1 MRTCLPLFA
10 VLLLIVF
17 TGCSIGKGS
26 SSEMSDGS
34 LIVKDF
40 AGRQIA
46 FKEPPAKIVALG
58 SGEADIVAALG
69 GNLVGRPTTS
79 AQPVNRAVLKAEQ
92 IGNAHEVDLEKIA
105 LLRPD
110 VVLGNYPMNEKDIPV
125 LQGIGVQLLL
135 TGANSIDDINRQIE
149 LIGQLLRKEEQ
160 AQAIIANIVDKIAV
174 YKHTDEAN
182 KPRALLVYGAP
193 GTFMAA
199 LPNSLSGNI
208 LETAGGVNIASDYP
222 RLQSFPQYAQLNA
235 ERVVEA
241 DPDII
246 FFMTHGN
253 PEEIKNSFI
262 REMETNSAWSSI
274 SAVKQQRIEVLP
286 QDLFGTNP
294 GTRVIEALELMDRLL
309 KEVPN

>member
-1 MRTCLPLFA
+1 MKTCLPLFA
-10 VLLLIVF
+10 VLLLLVF
-17 TGCSIGKGS
+17 TGCSIGKSS

-79 AQPVNRAVLKAEQ
+79 AQPVNRAVLEAEQ

-110 VVLGNYPMNEKDIPV
+110 VVLGNYPLNEKDIPV

-135 TGANSIDDINRQIE
+135 TGANSIEDIKRQIE

-160 AQAIIANIVDKIAV
+160 AKAIIANIVDKIAV
-174 YKHTDEAN
+174 YKHTDVTN
-182 KPRALLVYGAP
+182 KPRVLLVYGAP

>member
-10 VLLLIVF
+10 VLLLLVF

-79 AQPVNRAVLKAEQ
+79 AQPVNRAVLEAEQ

-110 VVLGNYPMNEKDIPV
+110 VVLGNYPLNEKDIPV

-135 TGANSIDDINRQIE
+135 TGANSIDDIKRQIE
-149 LIGQLLRKEEQ
+149 LIGQLLHKEEQ

-174 YKHTDEAN
+174 YKPTDEAN

-274 SAVKQQRIEVLP
+274 SAVKQKRIEVLP

-294 GTRVIEALELMDRLL
+294 GARVIEALELMDRLL